1 MRVLRSLAAALVA
14 FALLAGTAEANAP
27 GVERADL
34 VTHVFPETGH
44 RVVAVALRYDE
55 PVSVRRAAPTAFSV
69 TATIDGVTAP
79 RTVKD
84 VRGEGGALILELDAA
99 DANAGVNGNSAD
111 GATAPRNLV
120 GAYTITQTAPIR
132 GLETLPYSLENDGV
146 VNPVVDRFERR
157 SFTDAAGTRLAFR
170 LYRPKPSRGRVPLVL
185 VLHGGGETGSPQVT
199 PANTTNIT
207 ANRSAIV
214 WATRREQAY
223 VVAPQL
229 PGRQSQWTEPAI
241 QANVM
246 ALVDRLAERYPI
258 DRDRIYLTGLSRGAR
273 GAIEFLANYPT
284 TFAGALLAAARAE
297 NDDVSEVAKF
307 AHVPIWFTHAA
318 DDPIVPY
325 QGSVDLA
332 NALEAAGTR
341 VVRGEWAGNNSAGP
355 EQDRAAET
363 AARRLLQRA
372 RGASLFTTY
381 TPGTVAVNPHFSW
394 GPTYETDVMLD
405 WLFATSR

>member
-1 MRVLRSLAAALVA
+1 M
-14 FALLAGTAEANAP
+14 
-27 GVERADL
+27 
-34 VTHVFPETGH
+34 
-44 RVVAVALRYDE
+44 
-55 PVSVRRAAPTAFSV
+55 
-69 TATIDGVTAP
+69 
-79 RTVKD
+79 
-84 VRGEGGALILELDAA
+84 
-99 DANAGVNGNSAD
+99 
-111 GATAPRNLV
+111 
-120 GAYTITQTAPIR
+120 
-132 GLETLPYSLENDGV
+132 
-146 VNPVVDRFERR
+146 
-157 SFTDAAGTRLAFR
+157 
-170 LYRPKPSRGRVPLVL
+170 PLVL

-246 ALVDRLAERYPI
+246 ALVDRLAKTYPI

-273 GAIEFLANYPT
+273 GAIEFLANNPR

-307 AHVPIWFTHAA
+307 ARVPIWFTHAA
-318 DDPIVPY
+318 DDPVVPY

-332 NALEAAGTR
+332 NASRRRARASSAASGRATTR
-341 VVRGEWAGNNSAGP
+341 P
-355 EQDRAAET
+355 
-363 AARRLLQRA
+363 ARRRTAPPKRRRDGCCRRA